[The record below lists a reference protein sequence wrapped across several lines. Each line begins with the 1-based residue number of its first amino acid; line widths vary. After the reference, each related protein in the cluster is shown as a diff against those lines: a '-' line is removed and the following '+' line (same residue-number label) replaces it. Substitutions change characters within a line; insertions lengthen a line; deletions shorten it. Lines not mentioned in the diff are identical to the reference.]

1 MGRSAMFMRDRHKNI
16 AKLIACFVVLTT
28 TLSLK
33 AQTPQLGNSLEPA
46 ALNGFDL
53 IAAPDGSGLPVG
65 SGTASQGKLVYE
77 TQCQVCHGEKG
88 EGNGS
93 ANRLVGGN
101 MQSDDAPIRT
111 VGSFWPHATTLFD
124 YVRRAMPATA
134 PKSLSNTEVY
144 QVIAYILHMNG
155 LVGLNETIDRRSLL
169 QIEMPN
175 SEGFIDNSNI
185 R

>member
-1 MGRSAMFMRDRHKNI
+1 MFTHKSYRNI
-16 AKLIACFVVLTT
+16 AKLIMCCVMLTT
-28 TLSLK
+28 ALYLQ
-33 AQTPQLGNSLEPA
+33 AQTPRLGKVLEPA
-46 ALNGFDL
+46 ALSSFDL

-65 SGTASQGKLVYE
+65 NGTASQGKLVYE
-77 TQCQVCHGEKG
+77 TQCQVCHGAEG

-93 ANRLVGGN
+93 ANRLVGGD

-144 QVIAYILHMNG
+144 QVIAYVLHMNG
-155 LVGLNETIDRRSLL
+155 LVGLNEVVDRRGLL
-169 QIEMPN
+169 QIKMPN
-175 SEGFIDNSNI
+175 SEGFIDSSNI

>member
-1 MGRSAMFMRDRHKNI
+1 MFTHKSCKNI
-16 AKLIACFVVLTT
+16 AKLIICCVMLITALY
-28 TLSLK
+28 SK
-33 AQTPQLGNSLEPA
+33 AQTPRLGKALGPA
-46 ALNGFDL
+46 ALSNFDL

-65 SGTASQGKLVYE
+65 DGTASQGKLVYE
-77 TQCQVCHGEKG
+77 TQCQVCHGAGG

-93 ANRLVGGN
+93 ANRLVGGD

-144 QVIAYILHMNG
+144 QVIAYVLHMNG
-155 LVGLNETIDRRSLL
+155 LVGLNEVVDRRSLL
-169 QIEMPN
+169 QIKMPN
-175 SEGFIDNSNI
+175 REGFIDSSNI

>member
-1 MGRSAMFMRDRHKNI
+1 
-16 AKLIACFVVLTT
+16 
-28 TLSLK
+28 
-33 AQTPQLGNSLEPA
+33 
-46 ALNGFDL
+46 
-53 IAAPDGSGLPVG
+53 
-65 SGTASQGKLVYE
+65 
-77 TQCQVCHGEKG
+77 
-88 EGNGS
+88 
-93 ANRLVGGN
+93 

-134 PKSLSNTEVY
+134 QKSLSNTEVY
-144 QVIAYILHMNG
+144 QVIAYIIHMNG

>member
-1 MGRSAMFMRDRHKNI
+1 MFTHRNYKNI
-16 AKLIACFVVLTT
+16 AKLIMCCVMLMTI
-28 TLSLK
+28 LSSK
-33 AQTPQLGNSLEPA
+33 AQTPRLGKVLEPA
-46 ALNGFDL
+46 ALSNFDL

-77 TQCQVCHGEKG
+77 TQCQVCHGTEG

-93 ANRLVGGN
+93 ANRLVGGD

-144 QVIAYILHMNG
+144 QVVAYVLHMNG
-155 LVGLNETIDRRSLL
+155 LVGLNEVVDRRGLL
-169 QIEMPN
+169 EIKMPN
-175 SEGFIDNSNI
+175 SEGFIDSSAI